1 MVYISRHINRDNQL
15 NRSSLGASII
25 FFPRILFCFIY
36 LFILTS
42 FMEYNCFTM
51 VCQLLLYNKVN
62 QLYIYIYPH
71 ISSLLRLPPTFPI
84 PLFYVVAKH
93 RADLPVLCCC
103 FPLANYYTFGS
114 VYMSVL
120 LSLCPTFPSPPPPCP
135 QVHSLCLHLYFCP
148 ATRFIRTF
156 SFFQIIYICV
166 SIRYLFFS
174 F

>member
-1 MVYISRHINRDNQL
+1 ML
-15 NRSSLGASII
+15 
-25 FFPRILFCFIY
+25 
-36 LFILTS
+36 
-42 FMEYNCFTM
+42 
-51 VCQLLLYNKVN
+51 CQFLLYNKVN
-62 QLYIYIYPH
+62 QPFACIYPH
-71 ISSLLRLPPTFPI
+71 TPSLLKFPPTFPI

-148 ATRFIRTF
+148 ATRFIST
-156 SFFQIIYICV
+156 ICFRFNLHALAYG
-166 SIRYLFFS
+166 IFLFPTYFTLYDRLQVHPPHYK
-174 F
+174 